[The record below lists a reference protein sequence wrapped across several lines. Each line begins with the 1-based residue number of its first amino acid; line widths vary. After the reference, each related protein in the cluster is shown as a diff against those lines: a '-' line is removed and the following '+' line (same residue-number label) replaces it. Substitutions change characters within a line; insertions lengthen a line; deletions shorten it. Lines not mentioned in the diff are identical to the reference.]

1 MLLSRHECV
10 KILENLTNGKS
21 KLLAYQVVRDDTAIG
36 YLGDY
41 YALTISCCNA
51 EREDIIHK
59 KQLFIKTLP
68 QQSAEVAKEAIFRKE
83 AWFYETMLPKM
94 QNYTKVKWSPF
105 CYYTRPDLLVL
116 EDIKLKGYRAVDA
129 SQLNENHLQQLMR
142 SVAAFHAASLIY
154 EHQTEVNI
162 GVAYGDQLLEVT
174 VASEIAWFTT
184 GLSAVLAAVRSL
196 PQYQGAKEL
205 HFIDN
210 QLLAIM
216 EGIYEQAEP
225 SIKYRNVLCHR
236 DLWIGNTFYP
246 SEEDSGAA
254 LLVDFQTCRYTPPA
268 QDLSYCLY
276 MNLTSAYRREMEKS
290 CIDVYYNYL
299 VENLTE
305 FGLKA
310 EQLLTKAELLE
321 SFEEFR
327 LFGIVYRAVAAT
339 IVKVPAAFVTNEFKY
354 VDRSGVILDYMK
366 TNQGFRTYM
375 EECCV
380 DVMNMAI
387 DRAIM

>member
-1 MLLSRHECV
+1 MLLSRQECV
-10 KILENLTNGKS
+10 KILDNLTNGES
-21 KLLAYQVVRDDTAIG
+21 KLLDYQVVRDDTAIG

-41 YALTISCCNA
+41 YALTIRYCHA
-51 EREDIIHK
+51 EREEIIRK
-59 KQLFIKTLP
+59 TQLFIKTLP

-83 AWFYETMLPKM
+83 TWFYETLLAKM
-94 QNYTKVKWSPF
+94 QKYSKLKWSPI

-116 EDIKLKGYRAVDA
+116 EDIKLIGYRAVEA
-129 SQLNENHLQQLMR
+129 SQLNENRLHQLMR

-154 EHQTEVNI
+154 EHQTKVNI
-162 GVAYGDQLLEVT
+162 GEAYGDQLLEVT

-196 PQYQGAKEL
+196 PQYQGDREL
-205 HFIDN
+205 NFIDN

-225 SIKYRNVLCHR
+225 STRYRNVLCHR
-236 DLWIGNTFYP
+236 DLWVGNTFYP
-246 SEEDSGAA
+246 REEESGAA

-268 QDLSYCLY
+268 QDLSYSLY
-276 MNLTSAYRREMEKS
+276 MNLTSAYRREMEKI
-290 CIDVYYNYL
+290 CIDVYYDYL
-299 VENLTE
+299 LANLSE
-305 FGLKA
+305 FGLRA
-310 EQLLTKAELLE
+310 ELLLSKAELLE

-339 IVKVPAAFVTNEFKY
+339 IIKVPASFVTNDFKY
-354 VDRSGVILDYMK
+354 VDRSGVILDYMQ
-366 TNQGFRTYM
+366 TNQEFRSYM

-380 DVMNMAI
+380 DVMNLALA
-387 DRAIM
+387 RADM